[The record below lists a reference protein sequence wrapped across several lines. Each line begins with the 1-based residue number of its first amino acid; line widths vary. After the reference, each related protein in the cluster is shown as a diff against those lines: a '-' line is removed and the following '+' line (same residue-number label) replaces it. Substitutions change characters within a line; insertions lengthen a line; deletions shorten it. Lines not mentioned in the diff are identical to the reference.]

1 MKITTWNVNGMRAII
16 SRNGFNWIQKIDP
29 DIFCL
34 QEIKA
39 DQTQIDLNYVEDLSE
54 YHAYWNSAV
63 KMGYSGVLTFLKTK
77 PVEVSNGL
85 GVEIIDK
92 EGRFIRTLLDGFSI
106 INVYFPNGRRDH
118 SRVEFKIDFYEKV
131 IAFVKSL
138 HSVGENVILCGDF
151 NTAHQEIDLKNP
163 KQNMNTSG
171 FLRIERDYIDALLQ
185 ENLID
190 IYRKRYPEKEEY
202 TWWTYRAKARERNIG
217 WRLDYFLISEKLE
230 ERVID
235 IIIHTDIYGS
245 DHCPV
250 TLILED

>member
-1 MKITTWNVNGMRAII
+1 MKITTWNVNGIRAVI

-29 DIFCL
+29 DILCL

-39 DQTQIDLNYVEDLSE
+39 DQTQIDLTYIEDLSE
-54 YHAYWNSAV
+54 YHAYWNPAV
-63 KMGYSGVLTFLKTK
+63 KKGYS
-77 PVEVSNGL
+77 
-85 GVEIIDK
+85 
-92 EGRFIRTLLDGFSI
+92 
-106 INVYFPNGRRDH
+106 
-118 SRVEFKIDFYEKV
+118 
-131 IAFVKSL
+131 
-138 HSVGENVILCGDF
+138 GDF

-163 KQNMNTSG
+163 KQNLNTSG

-185 ENLID
+185 ENLLD
-190 IYRKRYPEKEEY
+190 IYRKKYPEKEEY

-217 WRLDYFLISEKLE
+217 WRLDYFLISAKLE
-230 ERVID
+230 RRVID